1 MVVIESQCLLK
12 NTKKKKRGKRKTSPV
27 ALHVNNRMYKGHV
40 AHNESQSQNTW
51 QDLYTYIFPS
61 LLSDKI
67 GKKSK
72 ESNTWSKVAFIIQIF
87 KTACWQALFA
97 IDNGSIDRLSVDLLQ
112 CLLHHDP
119 LLACLV
125 RFCSFPMITQSA
137 PVMINRSSPT
147 VVRPDRSTDRSRT
160 RKKITR
166 HAHILRSRRSSRSV
180 DRRRR
185 PAGAFATAPATMGR
199 WDRCMQTQWMAWP
212 WPRCCSCWGTALL
225 G

>member
-27 ALHVNNRMYKGHV
+27 ALHVNNRMYKRHV

-67 GKKSK
+67 EKKSK
-72 ESNTWSKVAFIIQIF
+72 ESNTWSKVACIIQIF

-160 RKKITR
+160 RKKLHVTLIYYD
-166 HAHILRSRRSSRSV
+166 HDAPV
-180 DRRRR
+180 DPSIDGGDRPALLQQRR
-185 PAGAFATAPATMGR
+185 PQWVDEIDACKRSGWHGLGLGAAPVG
-199 WDRCMQTQWMAWP
+199 
-212 WPRCCSCWGTALL
+212 GLHY
-225 G
+225 